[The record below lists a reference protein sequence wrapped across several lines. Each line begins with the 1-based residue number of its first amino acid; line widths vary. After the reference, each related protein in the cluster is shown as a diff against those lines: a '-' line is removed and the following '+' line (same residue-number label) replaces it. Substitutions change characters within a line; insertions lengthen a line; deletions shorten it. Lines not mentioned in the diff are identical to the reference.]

1 MPTTLTNRSILAVN
15 LLGAR
20 HTGFTF
26 VVAAQ
31 QAVHTLD
38 FSDTAN
44 QFTLWA
50 SARRLMTQ
58 ELNADFGRQIS
69 LQTAAEFGKETFNF
83 LPQLLVN
90 LWQVCDQ
97 RSHRLPF
104 ELGHYIDA
112 AEQMSEP
119 EKFVQRIF

>member
-1 MPTTLTNRSILAVN
+1 LEEQSQAKSNKAKMPATLTNRSILAVN
-15 LLGAR
+15 LLEAR

-50 SARRLMTQ
+50 SAR
-58 ELNADFGRQIS
+58 
-69 LQTAAEFGKETFNF
+69 
-83 LPQLLVN
+83 
-90 LWQVCDQ
+90 
-97 RSHRLPF
+97 H
-104 ELGHYIDA
+104 
-112 AEQMSEP
+112 
-119 EKFVQRIF
+119 